1 MAPWLVFEKFASK
14 VCIEKLHF
22 RALHF
27 SMLSKLLTSVLAWQR
42 GKRLVYRYFCVGSTS
57 FTVFLFCHL
66 LSLRMCDMVRHRSY
80 LEKFLVT
87 VVFLVSFSLCLSCH
101 RLVTEAPGTVRNLDL
116 LSHGF
121 HGLGSSLPADRPN
134 PFSRVTRAVD
144 GTTSLPLEQ

>member
-1 MAPWLVFEKFASK
+1 
-14 VCIEKLHF
+14 
-22 RALHF
+22 
-27 SMLSKLLTSVLAWQR
+27 
-42 GKRLVYRYFCVGSTS
+42 
-57 FTVFLFCHL
+57 
-66 LSLRMCDMVRHRSY
+66 MCDMVRHRSY

-101 RLVTEAPGTVRNLDL
+101 SLVTEAPGTVRNLDL

-121 HGLGSSLPADRPN
+121 QGLGFSLPADRPN